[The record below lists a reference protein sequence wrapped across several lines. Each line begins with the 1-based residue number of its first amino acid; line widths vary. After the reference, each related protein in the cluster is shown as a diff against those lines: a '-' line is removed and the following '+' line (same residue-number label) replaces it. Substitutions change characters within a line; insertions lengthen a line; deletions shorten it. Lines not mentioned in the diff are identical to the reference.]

1 MKQEFKN
8 VEEQPTKLFIKPTC
22 KIFAGYALKAM
33 KLPIL
38 QIAIALF
45 FFYPTQITI
54 AEDTAPPGFWEPKQR
69 QSKPD
74 LSALARLRFLTTVD
88 FYPFNYLDAE
98 NRLSGL
104 HIDLAREICAELEMM
119 ERCQVQALPW
129 DELGPAIEN
138 NQGEAIIA
146 GMAITAENR
155 ERYLFSRPYLRFP
168 ARLVTR
174 RGGELSEPLHANIAG
189 KRIGVIGASAHEMLL
204 RDLFPRAQSVVYS
217 RTDWLFDDLK
227 SGRIDGI
234 FGDGVKLS
242 FWLAGRDSENCCAFA
257 GGPYLAPEYLGQGLA
272 IAIPRDMPQ
281 LAQAIDFAL
290 HNIDTG
296 GRFTDIY
303 LRYFPI
309 GFY

>member
-1 MKQEFKN
+1 MKWSAF
-8 VEEQPTKLFIKPTC
+8 F
-22 KIFAGYALKAM
+22 
-33 KLPIL
+33 
-38 QIAIALF
+38 IAIALF
-45 FFYPTQITI
+45 FFHLTQFTI
-54 AEDTAPPGFWEPKQR
+54 AQDAAPPGFWEPKQR

-88 FYPFNYLDAE
+88 FFPFNYLDAE

-104 HIDLAREICAELEMM
+104 HIDLAREICSELEMA

-129 DELGPAIEN
+129 NELDTAIEN
-138 NQGEAIIA
+138 RQGEAIIA

-174 RGGELSEPLHANIAG
+174 NGEALAEPLYTTIAG
-189 KRIGVIGASAHEMLL
+189 KRVGVIGASAHEMLF
-204 RDLFPRAQSVVYS
+204 RDLFPQAQSVVYS
-217 RTDWLFDDLK
+217 RADWLFDDLK
-227 SGRIDGI
+227 SGKIDGV

-242 FWLAGRDSENCCAFA
+242 FWLASRESENCCTFA

-272 IAIPRDMPQ
+272 IAVPRDMPQ

-303 LRYFPI
+303 LRYFPL